1 MPSRNRKLTTAE
13 LKEAFEKAQRFD
25 WERLKDE
32 YAYDK
37 DDYVAI
43 RYNSGAYP
51 GTERIVQFKS
61 FKNCKNGPP
70 VLIAMHE
77 NVPKSYTLAHIVEH
91 RLANDGEDREEDE
104 YDRAHENGVPASGTT
119 SRAPSEADDQ
129 EIREEPDPIDEI
141 HELKQAYED
150 QKTTATTEFRA
161 AYDQKYMPALNRQIA
176 KKRRKAIELHE
187 AIIEQLKSNL

>member
-1 MPSRNRKLTTAE
+1 MASSSSGGPTCKSHDQPRRSRQQKIP
-13 LKEAFEKAQRFD
+13 
-25 WERLKDE
+25 DE

-91 RLANDGEDREEDE
+91 RLASVMEVAEQDE
-104 YDRAHENGVPASGTT
+104 YDRAREHGVPASGTT

-129 EIREEPDPIDEI
+129 EEREEPDPIDEI
-141 HELKQAYED
+141 HELKQVYED
-150 QKTTATTEFRA
+150 KKTTATTDFRA
-161 AYDQKYMPALNRQIA
+161 EYDRKYNMPALNRQIA